1 MTDTNTQV
9 IVFQEAEKRIKTS
22 QMPAIMKGEAGQTDY
37 VAHLSR
43 ADILRMI
50 ETAKTITPGRRGQR
64 NSLLIRT
71 LFDSCLRISECLS
84 LRPTDIKPD
93 GEFYLI
99 QVLGKG
105 RNKGKVS
112 VCAVSPQ
119 TVALINSYCY
129 ENNIG
134 KQDAIFDISRSQA
147 FRQIEAVYQ
156 ASGVRQPSILRD
168 HCGAV
173 HCIRHSGAIYRLSLS
188 GNPRSCQE
196 QLRHRS
202 ASMTLRYL
210 KTISHLESM
219 NIEKSLDIWR

>member
-9 IVFQEAEKRIKTS
+9 VIYQDNQKRNKTS
-22 QMPAIMKGEAGQTDY
+22 QMPAIIKGETGQTDY
-37 VAHLSR
+37 VAHLSK
-43 ADILRMI
+43 ADILLMI

-64 NSLLIRT
+64 NALLIRT

-84 LRPTDIKPD
+84 LRPSDIRQD
-93 GEFYLI
+93 GEGYLI

-119 TVALINSYCY
+119 TVAQINSYCY
-129 ENNIG
+129 EHNIG
-134 KQDAIFDISRSQA
+134 KQDSIFNISRSQA
-147 FRQIEAVYQ
+147 FRQIEEVYQ
-156 ASGVRQPSILRD
+156 KSGVRQPSTLRD
-168 HCGAV
+168 HTGAI

-196 QLRHRS
+196 QLRHKS
-202 ASMTLRYL
+202 AGMTLRYL
-210 KTISHLESM
+210 KTLSHLESM